1 MPQIKPYFA
10 KITFTEPSMD
20 GQPLTAGDFPFTV
33 TGTIE
38 PQPPATTVTIGGWDV
53 DDGLVF
59 LMTLLGGSF
68 SFQIDDPGTLGPHLI
83 TVFTFDDS
91 GELSESS
98 VSFLRV

>member
-1 MPQIKPYFA
+1 VPQIKPYFV
-10 KITFTEPSMD
+10 KITFSQPTD
-20 GQPLTAGDFPFTV
+20 GQPLTACDFPFTV
-33 TGTIE
+33 MGTIT
-38 PQPPATTVTIGGWDV
+38 PVAPATTVTIGGWDV